1 MRLRSPAGLIWP
13 DWGSPANIIWQTGK
27 SGLIHSNV
35 SEKEKVE
42 FLIRL
47 QPQHLSTSPSTLR
60 MLLGYFHDHG
70 LKLPSL
76 RSVRTSTERLDD
88 DLRELCQKIFAC
100 PIVHNYSANEV
111 GYMALQCPRTTQ
123 YHIQSEVVYCEVLNE
138 SGAQCQPGEVG
149 RVVVTPLHNFSMPLL
164 RYEIGDEAEVGAPCS
179 CGRGLPVLRAIV
191 GRTADYLTL
200 RSGLRR
206 RVTYNVYRISR
217 IEGIREYQ
225 LVQKDFDRIEIRMAV
240 RRELTPA
247 EIGLIQEVMQ
257 AAFGAAFLI
266 ELRYV
271 EALPRT
277 AAGKLR
283 PFISE
288 VEPVG

>member
-1 MRLRSPAGLIWP
+1 MDGPAI
-13 DWGSPANIIWQTGK
+13 
-27 SGLIHSNV
+27 
-35 SEKEKVE
+35 
-42 FLIRL
+42 
-47 QPQHLSTSPSTLR
+47 
-60 MLLGYFHDHG
+60 
-70 LKLPSL
+70 
-76 RSVRTSTERLDD
+76 
-88 DLRELCQKIFAC
+88 
-100 PIVHNYSANEV
+100 
-111 GYMALQCPRTTQ
+111 PR
-123 YHIQSEVVYCEVLNE
+123 
-138 SGAQCQPGEVG
+138 
-149 RVVVTPLHNFSMPLL
+149 R
-164 RYEIGDEAEVGAPCS
+164 
-179 CGRGLPVLRAIV
+179 

-225 LVQKDFDRIEIRMAV
+225 LVQKNFDRIEIRMAV